1 MKIRSQAVHE
11 IILRKERNVR
21 MGVKRPGSRKVQE
34 KCGKHKPPA
43 PLSQDNYVLKTAVL
57 GPSQ

>member
-1 MKIRSQAVHE
+1 MKSYLV
-11 IILRKERNVR
+11 RKERNVR

-34 KCGKHKPPA
+34 KCGKYKPSA
-43 PLSQDNYVLKTAVL
+43 PLNQDNYVLKTSVL